1 MEKEILEKIKEQ
13 DQKIDEINNNVK
25 KIKKV
30 LFWKFIITLIV
41 VVLPI
46 IGISIAIPKFLEVLT
61 NTTTLG
67 L

>member
-30 LFWKFIITLIV
+30 FFWKFIITVIL

-46 IGISIAIPKFLEVLT
+46 IGISLAIPKFLETLT
-61 NTTTLG
+61 RANIG
-67 L
+67 I

>member
-30 LFWKFIITLIV
+30 LFWKFIITV
-41 VVLPI
+41 VVVIFPI
-46 IGISIAIPKFLEVLT
+46 IGISIVIPKFLE
-61 NTTTLG
+61 TLARANLG
-67 L
+67 I

>member
-1 MEKEILEKIKEQ
+1 MEKDILKKIEEQ

-30 LFWKFIITLIV
+30 LFWKFIITVIV

>member
-1 MEKEILEKIKEQ
+1 MEKDILKKIEEQ

-41 VVLPI
+41 VILPI
-46 IGISIAIPKFLEVLT
+46 IGISIAIPKFLEALT